1 MPAPPSHLSFTP
13 QILETQIWPLFLLPR
28 LNAMAHLLADEVL
41 QSILAPPLRVPN
53 SMFEDVGPVSPFS
66 KVEQSASDVL
76 LVCKRWMR
84 VATPIIYHTVIIR
97 TTAQAA
103 ALNAALM
110 RNPEFGRHVRRF
122 RLERPYPAHITKA
135 VVRTMPNI
143 VDLCIPIGVLAAD
156 KPNDVY
162 ELLSNCQ
169 PQHLLLVNYRPNHT
183 NSTFNKLASKICAAL
198 SSWTGLVRPRMSV
211 FDNVQFLMFS
221 THRRDSLATLGV

>member
-1 MPAPPSHLSFTP
+1 MV
-13 QILETQIWPLFLLPR
+13 
-28 LNAMAHLLADEVL
+28 HLLADEVL
-41 QSILAPPLRVPN
+41 QAILAPPLRVPD
-53 SMFEDVGPVSPFS
+53 SMFEDVGPVSPFNE
-66 KVEQSASDVL
+66 VEQSASDVL

-103 ALNAALM
+103 ALNAALT

-122 RLERPYPAHITKA
+122 RLEHPYPGHITKA

-162 ELLSNCQ
+162 ELLSKCQ
-169 PQHLLLVNYRPNHT
+169 PHHLLLVNYRPNHT
-183 NSTFNKLASKICAAL
+183 NGTFNKVASKICAAL
-198 SSWTGLVRPRMSV
+198 SSCTGLVRALIMSFILSCRV
-211 FDNVQFLMFS
+211 PDVLYS
-221 THRRDSLATLGV
+221 

>member
-1 MPAPPSHLSFTP
+1 MT
-13 QILETQIWPLFLLPR
+13 
-28 LNAMAHLLADEVL
+28 HLLADEVL
-41 QSILAPPLRVPN
+41 QSILAPSLKVPD
-53 SMFEDVGPVSPFS
+53 SMFEDVGPISPFS
-66 KVEQSASDVL
+66 KVEQSSSDVL

-84 VATPIIYHTVIIR
+84 VTTPIIYHTVIIR

-143 VDLCIPIGVLAAD
+143 VDLCIPIGVLAAN

-162 ELLSNCQ
+162 ELLNKCQ
-169 PQHLLLVNYRPNHT
+169 PQHLLLVNYRPNCT
-183 NSTFNKLASKICAAL
+183 NGTFNKLASKICAAAKL
-198 SSWTGLVRPRMSV
+198 WTGLVRA
-211 FDNVQFLMFS
+211 LII
-221 THRRDSLATLGV
+221 TLTKARS